1 MRTVNKVKSTTTDL
15 RGFADSVDH
24 LVNALE
30 EFFPLIEKVSE
41 KTSWQSRSRFLQNKQ
56 RKNNA
61 YRKRR

>member
-24 LVNALE
+24 LLNALE

-41 KTSWQSRSRFLQNKQ
+41 KTSWQSRKLLLQNKQ

-61 YRKRR
+61 YRKRY